1 MNYKLIISVLLAT
14 SLMLQP
20 LLQVAQAEEGTS
32 TPDTVRVFFG
42 GFFAQLDTDTKVTS
56 SGLGGRKISLEDD
69 LGLDD
74 DDTVFFAG
82 LRWRI
87 SKRHSVGITQLVLDR
102 DGDQTVTREL
112 AIGDKVFT
120 INTMTETLFNYRT
133 THFDYRYSFY
143 ASDRLNVGVLLGISD
158 IDFEFE
164 VVGNVM
170 GPGGGVITESVHEQ
184 EDYPVPSIGM
194 GIRYVLNENWYLRAG
209 ATYLE
214 YDDGEWEASLLIA
227 GLGVEWY
234 PWRNF
239 GFGLGYDLVK
249 IEYDEDKDPGKD
261 EWDVD
266 FGYQGIQ
273 LRVIG
278 RF

>member
-20 LLQVAQAEEGTS
+20 LLQAVQAEEGTS
-32 TPDTVRVFFG
+32 TPDTVRVFIG
-42 GFFAQLDTDTKVTS
+42 GFFAQLDTDTKVIS
-56 SGLGGRKISLEDD
+56 SGRKISLADD
-69 LGLDD
+69 LGLDI

-102 DGDQTVTREL
+102 DSDQTVTRDL

-120 INTMTETLFNYRT
+120 INTMTETLFDYRT

-143 ASDRLNVGVLLGISD
+143 ASDRLNAGLLLGISN

-170 GPGGGVITESVHEQ
+170 GAGGGVITESVHEQ
-184 EDYPVPSIGM
+184 ENYPVPSIGM

-209 ATYLE
+209 ATYLQ
-214 YDDGEWEASLLIA
+214 YDDDDWEASLLIA
-227 GLGVEWY
+227 GMGVEWF

>member
-1 MNYKLIISVLLAT
+1 MNYKVVISVSLAA
-14 SLMLQP
+14 SLILQP
-20 LLQVAQAEEGTS
+20 LVQVAQAEEGTR
-32 TPDTVRVFFG
+32 TPDTVRIFVG

-74 DDTVFFAG
+74 DDTVFFG
-82 LRWRI
+82 GVRWRI

-112 AIGDKVFT
+112 AIGDKVFA
-120 INTMTETLFNYRT
+120 INTMTETLFDYRT

-143 ASDRLNVGVLLGISD
+143 ASDRLNAGLLLGISD

-164 VVGNVM
+164 VVGTVT

-239 GFGLGYDLVK
+239 GFGLGYDLVE